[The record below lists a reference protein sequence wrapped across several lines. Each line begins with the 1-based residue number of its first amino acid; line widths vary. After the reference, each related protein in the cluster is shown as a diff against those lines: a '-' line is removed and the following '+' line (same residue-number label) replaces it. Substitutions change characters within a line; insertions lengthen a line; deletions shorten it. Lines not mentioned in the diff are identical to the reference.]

1 MINNNCSKWVFRSKD
16 LDQLD
21 KVRRVGDLGDTIPRV
36 IKKKPTK
43 AQIKI
48 YFLNI
53 FKTKVFKRDIYDSP
67 INGNL
72 NKFVN
77 DLWYQNIKGVPF
89 SKHEV
94 AMVRF
99 LSILTNFKFNKIEKL
114 LRDYD
119 LYPEYLYGLEKNGEF
134 YFFNYMCTNIDY
146 VSFKDDMFHFH
157 CFNSDLSIMY
167 NSKYFEGTWLS
178 AEMYLTNSGQV
189 VARRLGEK
197 RFVLM
202 DKDFRIVKKEAII
215 EDYFGLIPLGIS
227 RLENHP
233 NCDKYAVIEVDI
245 STQTFDSK
253 VVFTLI
259 EL

>member
-67 INGNL
+67 INGKL

-233 NCDKYAVIEVDI
+233 NRDKYAVIEVDI